1 MSYHTSTHVFL
12 CVWVSFVVHA
22 STYSV
27 IPPLGTIHASTCC
40 CFDVFCAEGVSQNVC
55 IINCSSCHPL
65 LSFSLLTS
73 IANLVSLLLRGWRS
87 LHIHRYI
94 YLWDIFYLFTVYTV
108 ITPHKDLQIN
118 TYIYTHVQTS
128 ISPTQIWTVPE
139 TCLKQAHKFLWH
151 RQCRECTGR
160 RYLSCKPVKGVL
172 TLQSGG
178 LLYIPLLAISVYT
191 CGFCD
196 LLQVCFSEGWTLLR
210 GNACNAVPRTLQLAF
225 TFNLKKA
232 EVRPRTCKL
241 VHLQRARVEGLVYR
255 NDVNPV
261 YIWRACHPD

>member
-1 MSYHTSTHVFL
+1 MGVICCTCIYIQCDPTSWNYPCFNLLLFWCFL
-12 CVWVSFVVHA
+12 CGRCVSKCLHHQLLIVS
-22 STYSV
+22 STAV
-27 IPPLGTIHASTCC
+27 ILPSH
-40 CFDVFCAEGVSQNVC
+40 
-55 IINCSSCHPL
+55 INCKSRVPTSKGLEKPTY
-65 LSFSLLTS
+65 TS
-73 IANLVSLLLRGWRS
+73 IYLFM
-87 LHIHRYI
+87 RYI
-94 YLWDIFYLFTVYTV
+94 ISIYCIYSHNSSQGPSNQHL
-108 ITPHKDLQIN
+108 
-118 TYIYTHVQTS
+118 YIHTHVQTS

-160 RYLSCKPVKGVL
+160 RNLSCKPVKGVL

-241 VHLQRARVEGLVYR
+241 AHLQRARVEGLVYR